1 MGRIEREQTTGYGT
15 LSRFNHWAAALGF
28 MAALALG
35 LTMARGGL
43 AREAIGALMDWH
55 KALGVFVF
63 LFGLW
68 RVGWRIAQ
76 GFAADAPDT
85 PLWQRR
91 VARVVHVLL
100 LAGTVLMPLS
110 GILMTVAGG
119 RALSVWDVTLIPPIG
134 EIGWLDALASRIHAS
149 LGLFITAVL
158 TLHIA
163 AALKHRLDNA
173 LRRPVLRPSSLK
185 GS

>member
-1 MGRIEREQTTGYGT
+1 MPSLPVNR
-15 LSRFNHWAAALGF
+15 
-28 MAALALG
+28 
-35 LTMARGGL
+35 
-43 AREAIGALMDWH
+43 H

-63 LFGLW
+63 GLC

-91 VARVVHVLL
+91 VARMVHVLL
-100 LAGTVLMPLS
+100 LAGIVLMPLS

-119 RALSVWDVTLIPPIG
+119 RALSIWDLTLMPSIG
-134 EIGWLDALASRIHAS
+134 EIGWPDALASRIHAG

-158 TLHIA
+158 VLHVLA
-163 AALKHRLDNA
+163 TLKHRLDDA
-173 LRRPVLRPSSLK
+173 LRRPLLRPSSLK